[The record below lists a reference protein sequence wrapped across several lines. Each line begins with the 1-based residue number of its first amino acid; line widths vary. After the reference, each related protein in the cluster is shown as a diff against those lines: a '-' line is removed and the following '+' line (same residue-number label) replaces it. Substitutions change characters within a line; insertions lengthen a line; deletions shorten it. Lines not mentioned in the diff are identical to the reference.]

1 MTDREKER
9 KKEISSEQSTNVKI
23 KEEINKNGEGKKI
36 LSIRVQFR
44 KLAKEKKRCP
54 INLFPIDR
62 TTHLIS
68 VRDIHIFSMIPTSGI
83 KNPFYDIFRE
93 SRLPLLPSLPSLHP
107 IASSPLLLFSFF
119 IPFLFFPTSQRRFI
133 LERTRLARVV

>member
-1 MTDREKER
+1 MIDREKER

-23 KEEINKNGEGKKI
+23 KEEINKNGEGKK
-36 LSIRVQFR
+36 SIRIQFR

>member
-1 MTDREKER
+1 MIDREKER

-23 KEEINKNGEGKKI
+23 KEEINKNGEGKK
-36 LSIRVQFR
+36 SFRVQFR
-44 KLAKEKKRCP
+44 KLSKEKKRCP

-107 IASSPLLLFSFF
+107 IASSPPLLFSFF